1 MDDWLKGYWGT
12 QINAVVSQMTF
23 WYFWNLFSFRE
34 GSVPPFDSWE
44 HILNPCPWGLT
55 KHAGTGEATDGTSI
69 PCPGCEF
76 MFSKLWI
83 SFHIHLFCRLPAVS
97 CGQALYAT
105 YAFGRADETETS
117 IHFKLLLHIQQ
128 PVRGYSVNTHG
139 PMRNLTETL
148 KCLLCTIPVIP
159 VFSSQP
165 TFSALPCLTHF
176 CGGKPEGFTALPSS
190 INQL

>member
-23 WYFWNLFSFRE
+23 WYFWNLFSFR
-34 GSVPPFDSWE
+34 GCSVPPFDSWE
-44 HILNPCPWGLT
+44 HVLSPCPWGLT

-69 PCPGCEF
+69 PFPGCEF

-83 SFHIHLFCRLPAVS
+83 SFHIHLLGRLPAVS

-128 PVRGYSVNTHG
+128 PVRGYAVNTHG
-139 PMRNLTETL
+139 PMRNLTETF
-148 KCLLCTIPVIP
+148 KCHHSRH
-159 VFSSQP
+159 SSFFLP
-165 TFSALPCLTHF
+165 THLFGSAVPHSFLRWQAWRFYSTTKLYKSALVV
-176 CGGKPEGFTALPSS
+176 
-190 INQL
+190 